1 MMDADPKIFQS
12 LDLPFPLSRPVMSAP
27 AADSAASPIARL
39 LQAAVPAVFV
49 VLWATGFTGAR
60 LGLPYAPPL
69 TLLFLRFAIVV
80 AVVLPISLV
89 TRAPWP
95 RGWRLRGHV
104 AVVGLLMHSAYL
116 GGVYCAIAGGVP
128 SGISALIVGLQPLL
142 TAAVV
147 GPFLG
152 ERVTKLQWLGLA
164 IGLAGVALVLLDK
177 LHFDHAQSWGV
188 VLAFG
193 GLLSVTAG
201 TLYQKRFCSHVDL
214 RTGAV
219 IQYSAASLVLLP
231 LALALGWGPVEWT
244 GELIFAMAWLV
255 LVLSLGAVSIF
266 YLLIRKGAA
275 SRVTSL
281 FYLTPPVAALL
292 GWIIFGESL
301 GPVALFGMALT
312 ACGVALVMRR
322 SVRWRWGRS

>member
-1 MMDADPKIFQS
+1 
-12 LDLPFPLSRPVMSAP
+12 MSAP
-27 AADSAASPIARL
+27 SADSAAPSTARL
-39 LQAAVPAVFV
+39 LQAAVPAIFV
-49 VLWATGFTGAR
+49 VMWATGFAGAR
-60 LGLPYAPPL
+60 LGLPYAPPI

-80 AVVLPISLV
+80 AIVLPISLV

-95 RGWRLRGHV
+95 RGWRQRGHV

-116 GGVYCAIAGGVP
+116 GGVYCAIAAGVP
-128 SGISALIVGLQPLL
+128 SGVSALIVGLQPLL

-147 GPFLG
+147 GPLLG
-152 ERVTKLQWLGLA
+152 EKVSPLQWLGLA
-164 IGLAGVALVLLDK
+164 IGLAGVALVLMDK

-193 GLLSVTAG
+193 ALLSVTAA
-201 TLYQKRFCSHVDL
+201 TLYQKRFCGSVDL

-231 LALALGWGPVEWT
+231 LALALGWGPIQWS
-244 GELIFAMAWLV
+244 GELIFALAWLV

-292 GWIIFGESL
+292 GWIIFDEWL
-301 GPVALFGMALT
+301 GPLALLGMALT
-312 ACGVALVMRR
+312 ALGVALVMRR
-322 SVRWRWGRS
+322 PARAG

>member
-1 MMDADPKIFQS
+1 
-12 LDLPFPLSRPVMSAP
+12 MSAP
-27 AADSAASPIARL
+27 SADSAASSTARL
-39 LQAAVPAVFV
+39 LQAAVPAIFV
-49 VLWATGFTGAR
+49 VMWASGFAGAR
-60 LGLPYAPPL
+60 LGLPYAPPI
-69 TLLFLRFAIVV
+69 TLLVLRFAIVV
-80 AVVLPISLV
+80 AIVLPISLV

-95 RGWRLRGHV
+95 RGWRQRGHV

-116 GGVYCAIAGGVP
+116 GGVYCAIAAGVP
-128 SGISALIVGLQPLL
+128 SGVSALIVGLQPLL

-147 GPFLG
+147 GPLLG
-152 ERVTKLQWLGLA
+152 EKVSPLQWLGLA
-164 IGLAGVALVLLDK
+164 IGLAGVALVLADK

-193 GLLSVTAG
+193 GLLSVTAA
-201 TLYQKRFCSHVDL
+201 TLYQKRFCGSVDL

-231 LALALGWGPVEWT
+231 LALALGWGPIQWS
-244 GELIFAMAWLV
+244 GELIFALTWLV

-292 GWIIFGESL
+292 GWIIFDEWL
-301 GPVALFGMALT
+301 GPLALLGMALT
-312 ACGVALVMRR
+312 ALGVALVMRR
-322 SVRWRWGRS
+322 SARAG